1 MKIIFRITCVIIYL
15 LLIALIYLST
25 IDKYDVIYERN
36 PDLLQGSL
44 GNNNGNG
51 VVSSG
56 VFLFVILMFQ
66 CVFFFVGKIQSLEN
80 CNNYHGYTGF
90 LFFLYQIITSNNV
103 SGI

>member
-15 LLIALIYLST
+15 LFVALIYLST

-56 VFLFVILMFQ
+56 VSLFVILMFQ
-66 CVFFFVGKIQSLEN
+66 CVFFLLEKSRAWK
-80 CNNYHGYTGF
+80 TAIVIMAI
-90 LFFLYQIITSNNV
+90 LAFFFFFIRA
-103 SGI
+103 